1 MEWNTKVNR
10 SGRMKRNIEAV
21 FKQMEAPLT
30 DYNRVHFDK
39 RNGRTAKHVT
49 SLDVP
54 KAVIK

>member
-1 MEWNTKVNR
+1 
-10 SGRMKRNIEAV
+10 MKRNIESV